1 MAKKNDNHRKHSGK
15 KDGNRS
21 KRKYSAKPRPFERK
35 SKAPLPKTDTD
46 LVRLNR
52 YLANAGI
59 CSRRD
64 ADDLI
69 KAGLVEVNGKVVTEM
84 GFKVKPDDKVKYA
97 GETISAEKKVYVL
110 LNKPKDFITT
120 KSDPQN
126 RRTVMHLLK
135 GVGKERIYPVG
146 RLDRMTTG
154 LLLFTNDGQLAKKLT
169 HPRHGVK
176 KLYHVHL
183 DKAVNGDHLKEISE
197 GVKLEDGMMK
207 ADDISFVGNGND
219 KKQVGIEIHS
229 GKNRIVRRLF
239 ESFGYKVIKLDRV
252 SFAGLTKK
260 DLPRGKWRFLKE
272 QEVSMLKMLK

>member
-1 MAKKNDNHRKHSGK
+1 MAKKNDN
-15 KDGNRS
+15 
-21 KRKYSAKPRPFERK
+21 KRKPSGGRNENREKRKFYGRPKPFERK
-35 SKAPLPKTDTD
+35 SKAPLPKTDSD
-46 LVRLNR
+46 LIRLNR
-52 YLANAGI
+52 YLSNAGI

-69 KAGLVEVNGKVVTEM
+69 KAGLVEVNGEVVTEM
-84 GFKVKPDDKVKYA
+84 GFKVKPEDKVKYA

-135 GVGKERIYPVG
+135 GTGKERIYPVG

-176 KLYHVHL
+176 KLYHVYL
-183 DKAVNGDHLKEISE
+183 DKAVNGAHLKEISE
-197 GVKLEDGMMK
+197 GVKLEDGVMK

-260 DLPRGKWRFLKE
+260 DLPRGKWRFLTQ

>member
-1 MAKKNDNHRKHSGK
+1 MAKKNDSNRKDSGNK
-15 KDGNRS
+15 NQNRG
-21 KRKYSAKPRPFERK
+21 KRNYSGKPRPFERK
-35 SKAPLPKTDTD
+35 SKAPIPKTDTD
-46 LVRLNR
+46 LIRLNR

-69 KAGLVEVNGKVVTEM
+69 KAGLVEVNGKIVNEM

-97 GETISAEKKVYVL
+97 GETISPEKKVYVL

-135 GVGKERIYPVG
+135 GIGKERVYPVG

-183 DKAVNGDHLKEISE
+183 DKAVSGDHLKEMSE
-197 GVKLEDGMMK
+197 GVKLDDGVMK
-207 ADDISFVGNGND
+207 ADDISFVGSD
-219 KKQVGIEIHS
+219 KNQVGIEIHS

-239 ESFGYKVIKLDRV
+239 EHFGYKVIKLDRV

-260 DLPRGKWRFLKE
+260 DLPRSKWRFLKE